1 MSATSPSAISARRAN
16 RKAFTVLALAGA
28 LLGAV
33 LSPASAGAANG
44 GVLFGATPPANGGNV
59 DSLHRFEADLGEDLD
74 LVRVFMRWDEAAR
87 GRRYHQEILDG
98 GRTMLISVRA
108 ARMNGA
114 KLSWNSIANSQP
126 GSQIYNE
133 IVAWADYFKTL
144 DGERVWFV
152 FNHEPEIGV
161 NEGQG
166 SSDEFRSAYRRVH
179 QIFNRRGA
187 GNVQFGWIMTNYS
200 YELQQKAPW
209 DRRAAAKWY
218 PGDDVVDLIGS
229 DPYDWSNCR
238 TNNAVINRPMGD
250 LLQYF
255 NTFAK
260 AHPAKGLLLGEWA
273 STLNRNSG
281 TQADFI
287 NQTKELVKRPEWAQ
301 MVGISYFAKNDPAF
315 PNCVWDPRGS
325 GSSMDA
331 LRSMARDP
339 HFNGVAAAATFDGKV
354 SPGADS
360 WEQVIYQATETGRHT
375 VTLGWSGDAR
385 LRSDTRSDFDG
396 AWLGANLTERSSATY
411 TVDLVAGRRYR
422 IAVWTRSGTANYR
435 VEVRR

>member
-1 MSATSPSAISARRAN
+1 MSATTQRAVSTRRAS
-16 RKAFTVLALAGA
+16 RRSFATLALVGGMLGA
-28 LLGAV
+28 LLSP
-33 LSPASAGAANG
+33 SPAAAANG

-59 DSLHRFEADLGEDLD
+59 DSLNRFEAELGDELD
-74 LVRVFMRWDEAAR
+74 LVRVFMRWDESAR

-108 ARMNGA
+108 TRMNGA
-114 KLSWNSIANSQP
+114 KLSWSSIANAQP

-144 DGERVWFV
+144 DGQRVWFV

-166 SSDEFRSAYRRVH
+166 SSGEFRSAYRRVH
-179 QIFNRRGA
+179 QIFNQRGA
-187 GNVQFGWIMTNYS
+187 GNVQFGWVMTNYS

-238 TNNAVINRPMGD
+238 SNNAVINRSMGA

-260 AHPAKGLLLGEWA
+260 AHPAKGLILGEWA

-281 TQADFI
+281 TQAAFI
-287 NQTKELVKRPEWAQ
+287 NQTRELVKRPEWAQ

-315 PNCVWDPRGS
+315 PNCVWDPRS
-325 GSSMDA
+325 NAASMEA
-331 LRSMARDP
+331 LRAMARDP
-339 HFNGVAAAATFDGKV
+339 QFNGGGVGAVFEGHV

-360 WEQVIYQATETGRHT
+360 WEQVTFQPTETGRHT
-375 VTLGWSGDAR
+375 VTLTWPGDAR
-385 LRSDTRSDFDG
+385 LRSDTRAASNG
-396 AWLGANLTERSSATY
+396 AWLGANIAKQSSATY
-411 TVDLVAGRRYR
+411 VVDLVAGGRYR
-422 IAVWTRSGTANYR
+422 IAVWTRAGAANYR

>member
-1 MSATSPSAISARRAN
+1 MSATSQSAISARRGN
-16 RKAFTVLALAGA
+16 RKVFTVLALAGA
-28 LLGAV
+28 LFGAV

-59 DSLHRFEADLGEDLD
+59 DSLNRFEADLGEDLD

-108 ARMNGA
+108 ARMNGT
-114 KLSWNSIANSQP
+114 KLSWNSIANAQS

-161 NEGQG
+161 NERQG
-166 SSDEFRSAYRRVH
+166 SSGEFRSAYRQVH
-179 QIFNRRGA
+179 QIFNQRGA
-187 GNVQFGWIMTNYS
+187 RNVQFGWIMSNYS

-238 TNNAVINRPMGD
+238 TNNAVVNRPMGD

-260 AHPAKGLLLGEWA
+260 AHPSKGLLYRRVGRNAQPELRNPSRLHQSDQGTGEA
-273 STLNRNSG
+273 AGMGS
-281 TQADFI
+281 
-287 NQTKELVKRPEWAQ
+287 
-301 MVGISYFAKNDPAF
+301 
-315 PNCVWDPRGS
+315 NCGDLL
-325 GSSMDA
+325 
-331 LRSMARDP
+331 LR
-339 HFNGVAAAATFDGKV
+339 
-354 SPGADS
+354 
-360 WEQVIYQATETGRHT
+360 Q
-375 VTLGWSGDAR
+375 
-385 LRSDTRSDFDG
+385 
-396 AWLGANLTERSSATY
+396 ERSRLSQLHMGPSRQRGVHGRAA
-411 TVDLVAGRRYR
+411 LHGPRPPFQRCCSRRYLR
-422 IAVWTRSGTANYR
+422 WKGFTRR
-435 VEVRR
+435 